1 MHTRSHCKWSRL
13 DQHLVM
19 MIMMIIM
26 VVLVIIMMMTMI
38 MMTMIIIIMVVLVN
52 QNLSRFDIASGNN
65 APAVLL
71 LGINHLQRICFRLHN
86 IKSSTLKALHFD
98 L

>member
-1 MHTRSHCKWSRL
+1 M
-13 DQHLVM
+13 VM
-19 MIMMIIM
+19 MMIIM
-26 VVLVIIMMMTMI
+26 VVLVIIMMMTMIMMTMI